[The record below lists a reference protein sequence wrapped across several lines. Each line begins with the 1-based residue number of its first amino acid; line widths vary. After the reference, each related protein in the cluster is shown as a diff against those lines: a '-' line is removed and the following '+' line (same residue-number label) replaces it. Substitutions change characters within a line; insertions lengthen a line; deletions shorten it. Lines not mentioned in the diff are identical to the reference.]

1 MKAREG
7 DYAYAY
13 GVVSGM
19 TAKLIDDKT
28 FDELARFRS
37 VEEVVAFLE
46 GTDYE
51 PEIKKVVGKT
61 IEIENL
67 ESALKRHFVRIYRS
81 IVSSIPESDR
91 KDLNRI
97 ISESL
102 KVENLK
108 IIMRGIHSGMEPE
121 KIEEMLDIMEDEELI
136 TELTKAKSVEEF
148 IAGLEKTE
156 YHDVLES
163 KLPEYKELGNLLPLE
178 NSLDKHMIDSWRG
191 VVSKD
196 LRRFVETKTD
206 TINIR
211 TILRCKISDI
221 PSKDYIIEEGH
232 LKDKLSE
239 MERGE
244 VKDVLEILDR
254 TTYGK
259 AAKEAMSEY
268 EKTHSL
274 ISFEKRLESDILTFL
289 KENAI
294 LRPLGVFSVMSF
306 INAKRR
312 EVKNLNTVVICKH
325 YDVPPEEI
333 KEILM

>member
-61 IEIENL
+61 IDIRNL
-67 ESALKRHFVRIYRS
+67 ESALKQHFVRIYRS

-121 KIEEMLDIMEDEELI
+121 EIEELLDTTEDEEFMK
-136 TELTKAKSVEEF
+136 ELAKAKSIEEF
-148 IAGLEKTE
+148 ITALEKTE
-156 YHDVLES
+156 YHDILES
-163 KLPEYKELGNLLPLE
+163 KIPKYNELGNLLPLE

-191 VVSKD
+191 VASPD
-196 LRRFVETKTD
+196 LRRFVEIKID

-211 TILRCKISDI
+211 TTLRCKISGI
-221 PSKDYIIEEGH
+221 PSKDYVIEGGN
-232 LKDKLSE
+232 LKDKIKD

-254 TTYGK
+254 TPYGK
-259 AAKEAMSEY
+259 AAKEAMAEY
-268 EKTHSL
+268 EKTKSL
-274 ISFEKRLESDILTFL
+274 VSFEKKLESDILAFL

-294 LRPLGVFSVMSF
+294 L
-306 INAKRR
+306 KRSDLT
-312 EVKNLNTVVICKH
+312 E
-325 YDVPPEEI
+325 
-333 KEILM
+333 

>member
-1 MKAREG
+1 MASKENE
-7 DYAYAY
+7 YAYAY

-61 IEIENL
+61 IDIQNL
-67 ESALKRHFVRIYRS
+67 ENALKKHFVRIYNS
-81 IVSSIPESDR
+81 IISSIPESDR

-97 ISESL
+97 ISEGL
-102 KVENLK
+102 RAENLK

-121 KIEEMLDIMEDEELI
+121 KIEEMLDMKEDEEFMK
-136 TELTKAKSVEEF
+136 ELAKAKSIEEF
-148 IAGLEKTE
+148 IEKLGETE
-156 YHDVLES
+156 YHDVLKSEIP
-163 KLPEYKELGNLLPLE
+163 KYNELGNLLPLE

-191 VVSKD
+191 ISSKV
-196 LRRFVETKTD
+196 LRRFVDIKID
-206 TINIR
+206 TIHIR
-211 TILRCKISDI
+211 TILRCKISKI
-221 PSKDYIIEEGH
+221 PSKDYVIEGGN
-232 LKDKLSE
+232 LKNRLGE

-244 VKDVLEILDR
+244 VKDILEILDR

-259 AAKEAMSEY
+259 AAKEAMAEY
-268 EKTHSL
+268 EKTKSL
-274 ISFEKRLESDILTFL
+274 VSFEKKLESDILTFL

-306 INAKRR
+306 INSKRR
-312 EVKNLNTVVICKH
+312 EVRNLNTVVVCKH
-325 YDVPPEEI
+325 YDIPPEEI